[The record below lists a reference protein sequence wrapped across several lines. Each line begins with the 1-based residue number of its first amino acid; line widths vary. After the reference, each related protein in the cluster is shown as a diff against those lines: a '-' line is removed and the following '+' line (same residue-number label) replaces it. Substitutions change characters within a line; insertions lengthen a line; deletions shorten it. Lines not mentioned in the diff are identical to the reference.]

1 MFRFNADA
9 IANSRAFYNTLKE
22 RELCL
27 RDYKA
32 NAIENMGATQDQF
45 DTIDMSDNEIKTLG
59 NFPILRR
66 LQTLLLSN
74 NHIRLVDKKIG
85 KQLVSIKS
93 LIMTNNRI
101 SDLSEIDNLATLGA
115 TLEDLSLVDN
125 PVVRRPNY
133 RLYVIHKIPS
143 LRLLDFR
150 KVRMKERENAKRLFS
165 SEEGKEMEKLVHA
178 AKTSKIEDEKRKG
191 PTPEQL
197 EAFRKAIREAKTQ
210 REVDFLERMAR
221 SGKFPPF
228 EEEATVANKVSNNS
242 SSSMDVVVEEEETE
256 KETEK
261 KKKSPKKKTKKS
273 PKKTNVEEEEEAKES
288 TATRRRTRSNSGASA
303 GSNTSGRR
311 RTRSNSGGSTPK
323 KQQRSRTRSA
333 SNEKMDVE
341 KEEEEQQEEEEVYT
355 EAELKKLRVVDLKKI
370 LKARKMDLKGR
381 KADLIKRLVGE
392 KKK

>member
-165 SEEGKEMEKLVHA
+165 SEEGKEMEKLVRD

-228 EEEATVANKVSNNS
+228 EEEATVANKTSNNS
-242 SSSMDVVVEEEETE
+242 SSSMDVVEEEETE
-256 KETEK
+256 KTE
-261 KKKSPKKKTKKS
+261 KKSPKKKTKKS
-273 PKKTNVEEEEEAKES
+273 PKKTNVEEEEEATES
-288 TATRRRTRSNSGASA
+288 MATRRRTRSNSGASA

-341 KEEEEQQEEEEVYT
+341 KEEEQQEEEEVYT

-392 KKK
+392 KK

>member
-85 KQLVSIKS
+85 KQLVSLKS

-165 SEEGKEMEKLVHA
+165 SEEGKEMEKSIHD

-221 SGKFPPF
+221 AGKFPPF
-228 EEEATVANKVSNNS
+228 EEEATVANKTSNNSS
-242 SSSMDVVVEEEETE
+242 SSSMDVVEEE
-256 KETEK
+256 ETEK

-273 PKKTNVEEEEEAKES
+273 PKKTNVEEEAKES
-288 TATRRRTRSNSGASA
+288 SATRRRTRSNSGASA

-341 KEEEEQQEEEEVYT
+341 KEEEQEVYT

-392 KKK
+392 KK

>member
-85 KQLVSIKS
+85 KQLVSLKS

-165 SEEGKEMEKLVHA
+165 SEEGKEMEKSIHD

-228 EEEATVANKVSNNS
+228 EEEATVANKTSNNS

-256 KETEK
+256 KKSLK

-392 KKK
+392 KK

>member
-9 IANSRAFYNTLKE
+9 IVNSRAFYNTLKD

-45 DTIDMSDNEIKTLG
+45 DTIDMSDNEIKTFY

-66 LQTLLLSN
+66 LKTLLLSN
-74 NHIRLVDKKIG
+74 NHIRKVSKKIG
-85 KQLVSIKS
+85 KQLVSLES

-101 SDLSEIDNLATLGA
+101 SDLSEIDNLATLGES
-115 TLEDLSLVDN
+115 LVDLSLVDN

-150 KVRMKERENAKRLFS
+150 KVRMKERESAKRLFS
-165 SEEGKEMEKLVHA
+165 SEEGKEMERRVQNAQTLKG
-178 AKTSKIEDEKRKG
+178 EEEKKKG

-210 REVDFLERMAR
+210 KEVDFLESMAR

-228 EEEATVANKVSNNS
+228 EKIATVANKNS
-242 SSSMDVVVEEEETE
+242 SSTSSSMDVVETE
-256 KETEK
+256 EK
-261 KKKSPKKKTKKS
+261 MSTSSSKDSPKKQ
-273 PKKTNVEEEEEAKES
+273 NIEEVQD
-288 TATRRRTRSNSGASA
+288 SNSSR
-303 GSNTSGRR
+303 RR

-323 KQQRSRTRSA
+323 KPRSRTRSG
-333 SNEKMDVE
+333 SSEKMDVE
-341 KEEEEQQEEEEVYT
+341 KDDEEEEVYT

-370 LKARKMDLKGR
+370 LKAREMDVKGR
-381 KADLIKRLVGE
+381 KADLVKRLVGE
-392 KKK
+392 KK